1 MCLAIPGK
9 VLEVNEQEGLRAG
22 KVQFAAITRAVRLDL
37 VPEAVVGDYV
47 LVHVGFAIS
56 RIDECEARRTYEI
69 LREMGVWE
77 GELPPAEEQPPEN
90 PAP

>member
-9 VLEVNEQEGLRAG
+9 VLEINELQGLRAG
-22 KVQFAAITRAVRLDL
+22 KVQFAGITRAVRLDL
-37 VPEAVVGDYV
+37 VPEAAVGDYV

-56 RIDECEARRTYEI
+56 CIDEQEARRTYEI
-69 LREMGVWE
+69 LQEMGVWE
-77 GELPPAEEQPPEN
+77 GELPPADEPAPVN